1 MRAERRDFASRA
13 ETLRR
18 VAMWISQV
26 TGPVSRVPAYV
37 AIAEAGHRIL
47 KKLALRGLVRRVA
60 AGWIASP
67 ALLNPSPLRELNV

>member
-26 TGPVSRVPAYV
+26 TGPASRVPAY
-37 AIAEAGHRIL
+37 IALAESGHRIL
-47 KKLALRGLVRRVA
+47 KRLALRGLVRRVA
-60 AGWIASP
+60 DGWIASP
-67 ALLNPSPLRELNV
+67 PLLNPSALREVNV